1 MYNFF
6 IIPYNLLSLIKIIF
20 SNYSFSL
27 FQATYHNNTFKV
39 ILLVISLITLQ
50 KFYHIFSQTI
60 NPKFMETFID
70 KPLTYRQDCLT
81 CLSNLIHFLL
91 LIPESVT
98 LINSGII
105 SANLNK
111 PLRNSIHERI
121 KLLW

>member
-39 ILLVISLITLQ
+39 ILLVLSLITLQ

-60 NPKFMETFID
+60 NLKFMETFID

-105 SANLNK
+105 SVNINK
-111 PLRNSIHERI
+111 PLRNSINERI
-121 KLLW
+121 KLL